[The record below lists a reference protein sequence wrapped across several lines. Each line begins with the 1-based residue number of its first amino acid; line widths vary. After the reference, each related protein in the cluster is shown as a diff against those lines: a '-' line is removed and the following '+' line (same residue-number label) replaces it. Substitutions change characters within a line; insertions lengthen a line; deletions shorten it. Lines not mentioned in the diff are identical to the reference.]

1 MYANESHGLGRPLPE
16 KGSWKRYAF
25 VVAVLLLMISSS
37 PPLIQTNIPV
47 AAGSEAAAKY
57 TVEITD
63 AGAAKH
69 EVWVRAVLSL
79 SGATDLSVSPE
90 GDNGDRW
97 ITIEVC
103 YDARGT
109 VPVERVDNR
118 TWRVSPS
125 SAGAVTVEYRAS
137 VNMPN
142 RMTEGTYLAYLSSEC
157 GLVSA
162 KSILLAPSPP
172 VTAAV
177 NFVLPQGWTVITDE
191 RWTRLNATSFSV
203 STGDLDLFAPGRW
216 DVYTDT
222 FGDGQ
227 MLRVA
232 ICGDTKHPKDD
243 YIKNIKACLDY
254 FHERVGRLPQRELNV
269 VLADLPLP
277 MDYMSGT
284 PRLAVNQAGRDWGMF
299 EGMLW
304 HYWFLRT
311 IRYDTQLDTDRA
323 WWFGEGVSPFLL
335 YPVYEEIGAASEVN
349 NFGGFKYSNLTW
361 KNWYAEYES
370 HIGTKYDLPLV
381 GYPAKGR
388 EGDPQYNQMIGY
400 FKSSLVLELLNASM
414 VEVTHGEYDVR
425 DVVKNL
431 YEDYALKG
439 VGYRVEDILSAF
451 NAISGNDYTE
461 FFNAYVYGDEHL
473 PILEEGDD
481 YLFDWATLGDKAYR
495 SMPNAEKVRP
505 WTQATVPASETAT
518 LLEMR
523 KESRHFTVYFHQQD
537 AKMAV
542 LLLLDCEK
550 AYDAVAKLYGDEAKL
565 KIRMFMTY
573 NGTEYAVLGGHPEM
587 IYGEKDSAGGVA
599 VEAGD
604 EIGWLRPIFN
614 RNTTQMY
621 DVAGPIHELGHA
633 MLRQIYPG
641 VYKNWEQ
648 WFNEGMPLARM
659 AWLDKRWVPA
669 SENYSPFIDHE
680 PLRQLQRSL
689 LGVSHSIV
697 PLTQLAKMNYAQFND
712 TGRLLS
718 QGEGIAFHFYINSRY
733 DDGLQRLLTKYNE
746 GVPLSVA
753 AERAFGITYA
763 NIENDLW
770 ATAGKAA
777 LNLDYTEFALSK
789 MRREGV
795 DTSLAQKLLPEEP
808 FLALLVAYAAE
819 ARAGAGF
826 ERVVFG
832 TITPDA
838 PVKMDLGTTPLTSL
852 NVSSAQRLDNFVVT
866 VEEVMP
872 AEVPTAAQGEV
883 YCYVRVNSSSE
894 GAGPITIVFK
904 VESSWFSEHEAN
916 VSSTSMARHT
926 ANGWTLLPT
935 EKIGQD
941 GAYTYF
947 SAVSP
952 GMSVF
957 AITAARNVS
966 KVVPSTTIDGW
977 VSPAAFG
984 TPTTLFLV
992 VDGLHPTVQNSGN
1005 DEPFIVVKL
1014 VDSKGSVLVEKGYN
1028 GKGLTGY
1035 GDYNPD
1041 KSLAP
1046 GSYRME
1052 FWNGNVL
1059 VKIIP
1064 IIFST
1069 DIISPTISSFTPT
1082 NGSVITSKTVSITAS
1097 FSDDK
1102 GIKTSSVMLRVDGN
1116 DVTSSAVIT
1125 TTTISYE
1132 GALGDGAHT
1141 AQLTV
1146 SDAASN
1152 TVSSTVSFTV
1162 SLQQQPQPPSDATTP
1177 ATGSRCVVAT
1187 ATYGS
1192 ELAPQVQYL
1201 RRFRDDLVMGTFA
1214 GRSFMAVFNAWY
1226 YSWSPLV
1233 AASIARDEFAKAVM
1247 RVVLQPLLNI
1257 LELAATTFLLFSFN
1271 GELGMVISGLV
1282 ASSLIGL
1289 VYVAP
1294 PAILAAVV
1302 VQRRRGSLLPIR
1314 KVGFLAIPWAVSM
1327 ALLAIGEAFSLPT
1340 VLMAATASLVL
1351 LTAGIVV
1358 VVVSLCVARLFS
1370 HFPRRIERSGA

>member
-1 MYANESHGLGRPLPE
+1 
-16 KGSWKRYAF
+16 
-25 VVAVLLLMISSS
+25 
-37 PPLIQTNIPV
+37 
-47 AAGSEAAAKY
+47 
-57 TVEITD
+57 
-63 AGAAKH
+63 
-69 EVWVRAVLSL
+69 
-79 SGATDLSVSPE
+79 
-90 GDNGDRW
+90 
-97 ITIEVC
+97 
-103 YDARGT
+103 
-109 VPVERVDNR
+109 
-118 TWRVSPS
+118 
-125 SAGAVTVEYRAS
+125 
-137 VNMPN
+137 
-142 RMTEGTYLAYLSSEC
+142 
-157 GLVSA
+157 
-162 KSILLAPSPP
+162 
-172 VTAAV
+172 
-177 NFVLPQGWTVITDE
+177 
-191 RWTRLNATSFSV
+191 
-203 STGDLDLFAPGRW
+203 
-216 DVYTDT
+216 
-222 FGDGQ
+222 
-227 MLRVA
+227 
-232 ICGDTKHPKDD
+232 
-243 YIKNIKACLDY
+243 
-254 FHERVGRLPQRELNV
+254 
-269 VLADLPLP
+269 
-277 MDYMSGT
+277 
-284 PRLAVNQAGRDWGMF
+284 
-299 EGMLW
+299 
-304 HYWFLRT
+304 
-311 IRYDTQLDTDRA
+311 
-323 WWFGEGVSPFLL
+323 
-335 YPVYEEIGAASEVN
+335 
-349 NFGGFKYSNLTW
+349 
-361 KNWYAEYES
+361 
-370 HIGTKYDLPLV
+370 
-381 GYPAKGR
+381 
-388 EGDPQYNQMIGY
+388 
-400 FKSSLVLELLNASM
+400 SM

-439 VGYRVEDILSAF
+439 VGYRVEDILSTF

-461 FFNAYVYGDEHL
+461 FFNAYVYGDERL
-473 PILEEGDD
+473 PILEESDD

-537 AKMAV
+537 AKMAA

-573 NGTEYAVLGGHPEM
+573 NGTEYAVLGGRPEM
-587 IYGEKDSAGGVA
+587 IYDEKASAGGVA

-604 EIGWLRPIFN
+604 EISWLRPIFN
-614 RNTTQMY
+614 RNTTQMC
-621 DVAGPIHELGHA
+621 DVKGPIHELGHA

-648 WFNEGMPLARM
+648 WFNEGMPLSMM
-659 AWLDKRWVPA
+659 AWLDKRWAPA
-669 SENYSPFIDHE
+669 SESCSPFIDHE
-680 PLRQLQRSL
+680 PLQQLQRSL
-689 LGVSHSIV
+689 LGVSSSIV

-712 TGRLLS
+712 TGRLLF

-733 DDGLQRLLTKYNE
+733 DDGLQRLLTKYDE

-753 AERAFGITYA
+753 AERAFGVTYA
-763 NIENDLW
+763 DIENDLW

-826 ERVVFG
+826 ERLVFG

-866 VEEVMP
+866 VEEAMP
-872 AEVPTAAQGEV
+872 AEVSTAAQGEV

-916 VSSTSMARHT
+916 VSSTSMVRHT
-926 ANGWTLLPT
+926 ANGWTPLPT
-935 EKIGQD
+935 EQISQD
-941 GAYTYF
+941 DAYTYF

-966 KVVPSTTIDGW
+966 KVVPSTTINGW

-1014 VDSKGSVLVEKGYN
+1014 VDSKGSILVEKGYN

-1069 DIISPTISSFTPT
+1069 DIVSPTISSFTPT

-1102 GIKTSSVMLRVDGN
+1102 GIKTSSVTLRVDGN
-1116 DVTSSAVIT
+1116 DVTSSATIT
-1125 TTTISYE
+1125 ATTISYE
-1132 GALGDGAHT
+1132 GALGNGPHT

-1152 TVSSTVSFTV
+1152 TASSTVSFTV
-1162 SLQQQPQPPSDATTP
+1162 SLQQQPQSPSNATTP
-1177 ATGSRCVVAT
+1177 ATGSRSRAADLWPFLSVVFVALT
-1187 ATYGS
+1187 
-1192 ELAPQVQYL
+1192 
-1201 RRFRDDLVMGTFA
+1201 LVLLVK
-1214 GRSFMAVFNAWY
+1214 GRKGGR
-1226 YSWSPLV
+1226 LT
-1233 AASIARDEFAKAVM
+1233 IRTGAVM
-1247 RVVLQPLLNI
+1247 VGAAPLL
-1257 LELAATTFLLFSFN
+1257 F
-1271 GELGMVISGLV
+1271 VISGLFLANTV
-1282 ASSLIGL
+1282 INPAESLLYQVGL
-1289 VYVAP
+1289 VLCFAVAPTLFASGIFALATVPHVKKEEYVAM
-1294 PAILAAVV
+1294 
-1302 VQRRRGSLLPIR
+1302 QQ
-1314 KVGFLAIPWAVSM
+1314 IP
-1327 ALLAIGEAFSLPT
+1327 
-1340 VLMAATASLVL
+1340 
-1351 LTAGIVV
+1351 
-1358 VVVSLCVARLFS
+1358 
-1370 HFPRRIERSGA
+1370 